1 MNPILEPAGETL
13 RIDVISDVVC
23 PWCYVGKRQLES
35 ALRRWRQGVP
45 QAPEPL
51 VRWHPFQ
58 LNPELAESG
67 MARADYMKAKFGSS
81 DPAAIYERVKAAAQ
95 GVGLELG
102 LERIARQPNTL
113 RAHALIADAAAAG
126 TGAENGDA
134 QQALVES
141 LFRGYFV
148 DGVDLTDPE
157 ILVGLA
163 VAAGMPEARAR
174 AALHDT
180 ALLERIAQADVE
192 ARRLGV
198 SGVPF
203 FVIDGRV
210 AVSGAQGADALLSA
224 IAQARGADAPF
235 SRPLV

>member
-1 MNPILEPAGETL
+1 MNPILEPAGEVP

-35 ALRRWRQGVP
+35 ALARWRADHPEGP
-45 QAPEPL
+45 QPQ

-58 LNPELAESG
+58 LNPELPESG

-81 DPAAIYERVKAAAQ
+81 DPGAIYERVNAAAQ
-95 GVGLELG
+95 RVGLELR

-113 RAHALIADAAAAG
+113 RAHALIARAATDSGAG
-126 TGAENGDA
+126 SADNDRDA

-148 DGVDLTDPE
+148 EGADLTDRE
-157 ILVGLA
+157 TLVGLA
-163 VAAGMPEARAR
+163 VAAGMPEAGAR
-174 AALHDT
+174 DALDDT
-180 ALLERIAQADVE
+180 ALLERAAQADSE

-203 FVIDGRV
+203 FVVDGRV
-210 AVSGAQGADALLSA
+210 AVSGAQGADALLAA
-224 IAQARGADAPF
+224 IAQARDA
-235 SRPLV
+235 SA

>member
-1 MNPILEPAGETL
+1 MNPILEPAGEAL

-35 ALRRWRQGVP
+35 ALRRWQEDNP
-45 QAPEPL
+45 QAPQPL

-81 DPAAIYERVKAAAQ
+81 DPAAIYERVRAAAK
-95 GVGLELG
+95 GVGLELR
-102 LERIARQPNTL
+102 LERVARQPNTL
-113 RAHALIADAAAAG
+113 RAHALIASAATAAG
-126 TGAENGDA
+126 TDA
-134 QQALVES
+134 AIVES

-148 DGVDLTDPE
+148 EGVDLTDPE
-157 ILVGLA
+157 SLVGLA
-163 VAAGMPEARAR
+163 AAAGMPEAQAR
-174 AALHDT
+174 AALDDT
-180 ALLERIAQADVE
+180 ALLERTAQADAE

-224 IAQARGADAPF
+224 IAQARGATA
-235 SRPLV
+235 